1 MRLMETS
8 KRLAGVAIAV
18 SSVALVTGCHST
30 KSSEASL
37 YSEPVGATPSTSSQR
52 GSSYAI
58 SSQTSTTPSAS
69 TQSTGQA
76 QELKG
81 DISIPLYEEQL
92 AVGTRMIESG
102 SVRLRKQVTTET
114 VNQPVQI
121 RRETLVVEREP
132 GSASSQETASTTS
145 TASTSATSGTAGAFT
160 PFEQGEIVI
169 KLHKEE
175 PVVEKRVIATG
186 RIVAKTATD
195 TEQVT
200 VSREVRKENI
210 DVEKIGNP
218 QNVTIS
224 ENVGARASDAVG
236 GTGTASQ
243 QTKGSEAKGTQD
255 QATDPAKRTPPP
267 QEK

>member
-1 MRLMETS
+1 MEMS

-18 SSVALVTGCHST
+18 SSVAFVTGCSST

-37 YSEPVGATPSTSSQR
+37 YSEPVGATPATSSQK

-58 SSQTSTTPSAS
+58 QSQTSTSTSTSAS
-69 TQSTGQA
+69 TQSAGA

-92 AVGTRMIESG
+92 AVGTRMVESG

-121 RRETLVVEREP
+121 RRETLVVDREAGT
-132 GSASSQETASTTS
+132 GSQ
-145 TASTSATSGTAGAFT
+145 ATSQQTAATAATAGTFT

-186 RIVAKTATD
+186 RVTAKTATD

-224 ENVGARASDAVG
+224 DNVGARASDAVG
-236 GTGTASQ
+236 GTGTSSGQ
-243 QTKGSEAKGTQD
+243 VKGSQSQDKGSQT
-255 QATDPAKRTPPP
+255 TDPAKQTPPP
-267 QEK
+267 EQK

>member
-1 MRLMETS
+1 METS

-18 SSVALVTGCHST
+18 SSVAVVTGCHST
-30 KSSEASL
+30 QSSEASL
-37 YSEPVGATPSTSSQR
+37 YSEPVGATATTSSQK
-52 GSSYAI
+52 GSSYTI
-58 SSQTSTTPSAS
+58 YSGTTSTQASA
-69 TQSTGQA
+69 QPAGQT

-92 AVGTRMIESG
+92 AVGTRMVESG

-121 RRETLVVEREP
+121 RRETLVVDRVA
-132 GSASSQETASTTS
+132 GTGSQETA
-145 TASTSATSGTAGAFT
+145 GTAGTFT

-169 KLHKEE
+169 KLHQEE
-175 PVVEKRVIATG
+175 PVVEKKVIASG

-224 ENVGARASDAVG
+224 ESIGARPSDAVG
-236 GTGTASQ
+236 GTGTGSQ
-243 QTKGSEAKGTQD
+243 QIKAGETRDKGTNG
-255 QATDPAKRTPPP
+255 TPRTPPAE
-267 QEK
+267 QK

>member
-1 MRLMETS
+1 METS

-37 YSEPVGATPSTSSQR
+37 YSEPVGATPSTSSQK

-58 SSQTSTTPSAS
+58 SSQASTTTSAS
-69 TQSTGQA
+69 TQSTGQS

-92 AVGTRMIESG
+92 AVGTRMVESG

-132 GSASSQETASTTS
+132 GSANSQETASTTS
-145 TASTSATSGTAGAFT
+145 TASPAGTAGAFT

-224 ENVGARASDAVG
+224 DNVGARASDAVG

-243 QTKGSEAKGTQD
+243 QTKGSETKGTQD

-267 QEK
+267 QEKEDHAGC

>member
-1 MRLMETS
+1 M
-8 KRLAGVAIAV
+8 V
-18 SSVALVTGCHST
+18 
-30 KSSEASL
+30 
-37 YSEPVGATPSTSSQR
+37 
-52 GSSYAI
+52 
-58 SSQTSTTPSAS
+58 
-69 TQSTGQA
+69 
-76 QELKG
+76 
-81 DISIPLYEEQL
+81 
-92 AVGTRMIESG
+92 ESG

-121 RRETLVVEREP
+121 RRETLVVDREA
-132 GSASSQETASTTS
+132 GTGSQETAATATT
-145 TASTSATSGTAGAFT
+145 ATGGTAGTFT

-175 PVVEKRVIATG
+175 PVIEKRVIATG

-236 GTGTASQ
+236 GTGTSSGQ
-243 QTKGSEAKGTQD
+243 IKGSQTQDKGAQPQD

-267 QEK
+267 EQK

>member
-1 MRLMETS
+1 MS
-8 KRLAGVAIAV
+8 KRLAGFAIAV
-18 SSVALVTGCHST
+18 SSVAVVTGCHST
-30 KSSEASL
+30 KSSSSQASL
-37 YSEPVGATPSTSSQR
+37 YSEPVGGTSTTASQK

-58 SSQTSTTPSAS
+58 QSEAATSTSAS
-69 TQSTGQA
+69 TQQSTGQA

-92 AVGTRMIESG
+92 AVGTRMVESG

-121 RRETLVVEREP
+121 RRETLVVDRVA
-132 GSASSQETASTTS
+132 GTGSQETAG
-145 TASTSATSGTAGAFT
+145 TAAGTAGTFT

-175 PVVEKRVIATG
+175 PVVEKKVIASG

-224 ENVGARASDAVG
+224 ENVGARPSDAVG
-236 GTGTASQ
+236 GTGTSSGQ
-243 QTKGSEAKGTQD
+243 VKGSQTQD
-255 QATDPAKRTPPP
+255 KGSQSTDPEKRTPPAE
-267 QEK
+267 QK

>member
-1 MRLMETS
+1 M
-8 KRLAGVAIAV
+8 V
-18 SSVALVTGCHST
+18 
-30 KSSEASL
+30 
-37 YSEPVGATPSTSSQR
+37 
-52 GSSYAI
+52 
-58 SSQTSTTPSAS
+58 
-69 TQSTGQA
+69 
-76 QELKG
+76 
-81 DISIPLYEEQL
+81 
-92 AVGTRMIESG
+92 ESG

-121 RRETLVVEREP
+121 RRETLVVDREAGT
-132 GSASSQETASTTS
+132 GSQAASSPGTAA
-145 TASTSATSGTAGAFT
+145 TAGTAGTFT

-186 RIVAKTATD
+186 RVIAKTATD

-236 GTGTASQ
+236 GTGTSSGQ
-243 QTKGSEAKGTQD
+243 IKGSQSQDKGSQT
-255 QATDPAKRTPPP
+255 TDPAKQTPPP
-267 QEK
+267 EQK

>member
-1 MRLMETS
+1 M
-8 KRLAGVAIAV
+8 V
-18 SSVALVTGCHST
+18 
-30 KSSEASL
+30 
-37 YSEPVGATPSTSSQR
+37 
-52 GSSYAI
+52 
-58 SSQTSTTPSAS
+58 
-69 TQSTGQA
+69 
-76 QELKG
+76 
-81 DISIPLYEEQL
+81 
-92 AVGTRMIESG
+92 ESG

-121 RRETLVVEREP
+121 RRETLVVDREP
-132 GSASSQETASTTS
+132 GTGSQATAETT
-145 TASTSATSGTAGAFT
+145 GTAGTAGTAGTFT

-186 RIVAKTATD
+186 RVVAKTATD

-224 ENVGARASDAVG
+224 ESVGARTSDAVG
-236 GTGTASQ
+236 GTGTGSQ
-243 QTKGSEAKGTQD
+243 QIKGSETKDKGTQPQD
-255 QATDPAKRTPPP
+255 QATDPAKRTPPAEP
-267 QEK
+267 K

>member
-1 MRLMETS
+1 MG
-8 KRLAGVAIAV
+8 KRLAGVAMAV
-18 SSVALVTGCHST
+18 SSVAVVTGCHST
-30 KSSEASL
+30 KSSSSEASL
-37 YSEPVGATPSTSSQR
+37 YSEPVGATATTSSQR

-58 SSQTSTTPSAS
+58 QSSTSTQTSAS
-69 TQSTGQA
+69 TQQSTG

-92 AVGTRMIESG
+92 AVGTRMVESG

-121 RRETLVVEREP
+121 RRETLVVDREP
-132 GSASSQETASTTS
+132 GTGSQETASTAT
-145 TASTSATSGTAGAFT
+145 TATTATTAGTAGTFT

-175 PVVEKRVIATG
+175 PVIEKRVISTG

-224 ENVGARASDAVG
+224 ENIGARASDAVG
-236 GTGTASQ
+236 GTGTASGQ
-243 QTKGSEAKGTQD
+243 VKGSQTQD
-255 QATDPAKRTPPP
+255 KPSQTTDPAKQTPPAE
-267 QEK
+267 QK

>member
-1 MRLMETS
+1 MEMS

-18 SSVALVTGCHST
+18 SSVAVVTGCHST
-30 KSSEASL
+30 KSSSSQASL
-37 YSEPVGATPSTSSQR
+37 YSEPVGATPSTSSQK

-58 SSQTSTTPSAS
+58 QSDAATSTSAQPS
-69 TQSTGQA
+69 TQPTGQA
-76 QELKG
+76 QQLKG

-92 AVGTRMIESG
+92 TVGTRMVETG

-121 RRETLVVEREP
+121 RRETLVVDRVA
-132 GSASSQETASTTS
+132 GTGSQETAG
-145 TASTSATSGTAGAFT
+145 TAAGTAGTFT

-175 PVVEKRVIATG
+175 PVVEKKVIASG

-224 ENVGARASDAVG
+224 ENVGARPSDAVG
-236 GTGTASQ
+236 ATGTGSQ
-243 QTKGSEAKGTQD
+243 QTKGSETKDKGTQPQD
-255 QATDPAKRTPPP
+255 QATDPAKRTPPAE
-267 QEK
+267 QK

>member
-1 MRLMETS
+1 MRFMEMS

-18 SSVALVTGCHST
+18 SSVAVVTGCHSA
-30 KSSEASL
+30 KSSQASL
-37 YSEPVGATPSTSSQR
+37 YSEPVGATATTSSQG

-58 SSQTSTTPSAS
+58 QSGSTSAS
-69 TQSTGQA
+69 AQASTSTGQM

-92 AVGTRMIESG
+92 AVGTRTVESG

-121 RRETLVVEREP
+121 RRETLVVDREA
-132 GSASSQETASTTS
+132 GTGSQETAA
-145 TASTSATSGTAGAFT
+145 TAGTAGTFT

-175 PVVEKRVIATG
+175 PVIEKRVIATG

-236 GTGTASQ
+236 GTGTSSGQ
-243 QTKGSEAKGTQD
+243 IKGSQTQDKGTQPQD
-255 QATDPAKRTPPP
+255 QTTDPAKRTPPP
-267 QEK
+267 EQK

>member
-1 MRLMETS
+1 MRFMETS

-18 SSVALVTGCHST
+18 SSVAVVTGCHST

-37 YSEPVGATPSTSSQR
+37 YSEPVGATATTSSQK

-58 SSQTSTTPSAS
+58 HSGTTSTQAS
-69 TQSTGQA
+69 TQPTGQA

-92 AVGTRMIESG
+92 AVGTRMVESG

-121 RRETLVVEREP
+121 RRETLVVDRVA
-132 GSASSQETASTTS
+132 GTGSQETA
-145 TASTSATSGTAGAFT
+145 GTAGTFT

-169 KLHKEE
+169 KLHTEE
-175 PVVEKRVIATG
+175 PVVEKKVIASG

-224 ENVGARASDAVG
+224 ESIGARPSDAVG
-236 GTGTASQ
+236 GTGTGSQ
-243 QTKGSEAKGTQD
+243 QIKASETRDKGTNGTQRIP
-255 QATDPAKRTPPP
+255 PAEPK
-267 QEK
+267 

>member
-1 MRLMETS
+1 MQMS
-8 KRLAGVAIAV
+8 KHLAGVAIAV
-18 SSVALVTGCHST
+18 SSVAVVTGCHST

-37 YSEPVGATPSTSSQR
+37 YSEPVGATATTSSQK
-52 GSSYAI
+52 GTSYAI
-58 SSQTSTTPSAS
+58 VSETTTQTSAP
-69 TQSTGQA
+69 TG

-92 AVGTRMIESG
+92 AVGTRMVESG

-121 RRETLVVEREP
+121 RRETLVVDREP
-132 GSASSQETASTTS
+132 GTGSQATTG
-145 TASTSATSGTAGAFT
+145 TTGTAATTGTFT

-175 PVVEKRVIATG
+175 PVVEKRVISTG
-186 RIVAKTATD
+186 RVTAKTATD

-210 DVEKIGNP
+210 GVEKIGNP
-218 QNVTIS
+218 EKVTIS
-224 ENVGARASDAVG
+224 ETVGNVTVSETIDAVG
-236 GTGTASQ
+236 GTGKSSG
-243 QTKGSEAKGTQD
+243 QTKGSQTQD
-255 QATDPAKRTPPP
+255 KTTDPAKPTTPPE
-267 QEK
+267 QK